1 MSSEE
6 TERFALRVNDILDA
20 IAEIEGFLSGLGEA
34 AFLADRKGVLAVTH
48 LIMIIGE
55 AAKHLA
61 PGIEER
67 CPEIPW
73 RDVRSMRDRIVHEYG
88 TINPRLVW
96 RIAGNDLAP
105 LRLAMITER
114 DVLTSC

>member
-1 MSSEE
+1 
-6 TERFALRVNDILDA
+6 
-20 IAEIEGFLSGLGEA
+20 
-34 AFLADRKGVLAVTH
+34 
-48 LIMIIGE
+48 MIIGE

-67 CPEIPW
+67 YPDIPW

-96 RIAGNDLAP
+96 RIATNDLAP
-105 LRLAMITER
+105 LRLAMMAER
-114 DVLTSC
+114 DFLTSC

>member
-1 MSSEE
+1 MSSDE
-6 TERFALRVNDILDA
+6 TERPTQRVTDILDS
-20 IAEIEGFLSGLGEA
+20 IAEIEGFLAGLSEST
-34 AFLADRKGVLAVTH
+34 FLADRKCVLAVTH

-61 PGIEER
+61 PGIETR
-67 CPEIPW
+67 RPEIPW

-96 RIAGNDLAP
+96 RIATNDLSP
-105 LRLAMITER
+105 LHLAMIRER
-114 DVLTSC
+114 DFLTSC